1 MTASLSLKQ
10 LDAIQDLI
18 FEKLVEKS
26 TRIKTILP
34 CQLYLV
40 ESFVSQCRL
49 LEQVGYCDYELAYIL
64 YTLSER
70 YIKHFDAKI
79 KSASS
84 EVYSVVKSVLR
95 DRSHQK
101 EVIHSH
107 LQTDT
112 NNDDLLDR
120 FKALKENGTVSK
132 LPPAVSVTAY
142 QQSVSPA
149 ELRQL
154 LDNKKVLLIDYRRR
168 KDYLHNHIKHPNV
181 INIEPS
187 QANDLPIE
195 ATSQDLEAKLKHT
208 MSHRHYKVFED
219 RRKFDYVVIYDFK
232 YGVSG
237 NNRFIEILKSVEE
250 ETPTNPFQRLIE
262 LLTTKNPLIS
272 SQLKW
277 LPMYLAGGIKN
288 WFDTYGAE
296 AIEDSRNQ
304 SAEVE
309 VNGLVYP
316 KSFDDYLS
324 SARKDSPS
332 ESKVHIPAR
341 ANNGLVSNQ
350 HTQLKPQSMGVQ
362 PYDPSSVST
371 SDHKPDTKETASPAM
386 YKSAPTKPPE
396 GGQMSNLLNEFATG
410 LFNLGNSCYM
420 NCMIQ
425 CLAATPQLTSFFFPS
440 VTTNGSYKQHINVN
454 NKLGTQGK
462 LTMGFVELLLNMLNN
477 NGKAFSPSKFKKI
490 AGECSPGRQFA
501 SCSQQDC
508 TEFVTFLLD
517 GLHEDLNQ
525 MPVLDPKEK
534 KRITELT
541 PEQER
546 NREILPVRLASTIE
560 WERYLKLNFSIIVD
574 NFQGQYLSQLRC
586 LECGTT
592 STTYNAFSLLS
603 LPIPEKLNQSSKVTL
618 HDCIEEF
625 TKTELLDDGNKWHC
639 SHCKRFTKSTKRIA
653 ITRLPQVLIVN
664 FKRFKVNN
672 NGQIRKLETF
682 VTYPVSETLDLTK
695 YWTKRGTTMGDSGS
709 PKMSLEEETTILES
723 FPVRNQEPP
732 FRYQIYGVANH
743 FGTLSTGHYTSYVY
757 KSGKKRWCYF
767 DDSKITTNVAQTEV
781 MNKNAFC
788 LFFQRV

>member
-40 ESFVSQCRL
+40 ELFVSQCRL

-64 YTLSER
+64 YTLLER

-142 QQSVSPA
+142 QQLVSPA

-232 YGVSG
+232 YGVLG

-304 SAEVE
+304 LAEVE

-362 PYDPSSVST
+362 PDRKSV
-371 SDHKPDTKETASPAM
+371 
-386 YKSAPTKPPE
+386 
-396 GGQMSNLLNEFATG
+396 
-410 LFNLGNSCYM
+410 
-420 NCMIQ
+420 
-425 CLAATPQLTSFFFPS
+425 
-440 VTTNGSYKQHINVN
+440 V
-454 NKLGTQGK
+454 
-462 LTMGFVELLLNMLNN
+462 
-477 NGKAFSPSKFKKI
+477 
-490 AGECSPGRQFA
+490 
-501 SCSQQDC
+501 
-508 TEFVTFLLD
+508 
-517 GLHEDLNQ
+517 
-525 MPVLDPKEK
+525 
-534 KRITELT
+534 
-541 PEQER
+541 
-546 NREILPVRLASTIE
+546 
-560 WERYLKLNFSIIVD
+560 
-574 NFQGQYLSQLRC
+574 
-586 LECGTT
+586 
-592 STTYNAFSLLS
+592 
-603 LPIPEKLNQSSKVTL
+603 
-618 HDCIEEF
+618 
-625 TKTELLDDGNKWHC
+625 
-639 SHCKRFTKSTKRIA
+639 
-653 ITRLPQVLIVN
+653 
-664 FKRFKVNN
+664 
-672 NGQIRKLETF
+672 
-682 VTYPVSETLDLTK
+682 
-695 YWTKRGTTMGDSGS
+695 
-709 PKMSLEEETTILES
+709 
-723 FPVRNQEPP
+723 
-732 FRYQIYGVANH
+732 
-743 FGTLSTGHYTSYVY
+743 
-757 KSGKKRWCYF
+757 
-767 DDSKITTNVAQTEV
+767 
-781 MNKNAFC
+781 
-788 LFFQRV
+788 